1 MRSCG
6 SLGLRK
12 VVAVGRC
19 LRVSD
24 EHRPGKT
31 RHHLLEHRHP
41 FARDA
46 RLEGHEPGQV
56 AAWSREAGD
65 EARAQGIADA
75 HEDDRDRAGL
85 APQRCRDGHRM
96 GEDHIRLK
104 GDQLLCKLLRPRTA
118 RRIPAL
124 DTEIADPRPIL
135 ARRAFAEAR

>member
-1 MRSCG
+1 MGSRG
-6 SLGLRK
+6 SLGFRN
-12 VVAVGRC
+12 VVAEGRC
-19 LRVSD
+19 LRVGD

-31 RHHLLEHRHP
+31 RHYLLEHRDP

-75 HEDDRDRAGL
+75 HEHDRDRAGL
-85 APQRCRDGHRM
+85 APQRRRDGHRV
-96 GEDHIRLK
+96 GEDHIWLK

-118 RRIPAL
+118 RRIAAL
-124 DTEIADPRPIL
+124 DTKIAILDPS
-135 ARRAFAEAR
+135 